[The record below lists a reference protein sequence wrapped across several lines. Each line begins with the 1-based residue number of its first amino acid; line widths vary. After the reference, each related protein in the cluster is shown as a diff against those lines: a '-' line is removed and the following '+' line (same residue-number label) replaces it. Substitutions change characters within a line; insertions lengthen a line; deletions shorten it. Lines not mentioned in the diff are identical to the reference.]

1 MNYFQQKLFFLLKLP
16 MAFLAGL
23 RIRKLFKEECTVS
36 VKYNY
41 LTKNPFKSM
50 YFACQAMAAELSTG
64 MLCFEATKVH
74 NVALLV
80 VGMEANYT
88 KKAIGKIDFTCSEG
102 AHIQATVQKALASG
116 KGETIKVK
124 SVGVDQTGDTVAEFY
139 FTWSFK
145 KSRAK

>member
-1 MNYFQQKLFFLLKLP
+1 MNYFKQKLFFLVKLP

-23 RIRKLFKEECTVS
+23 RISKLQDEECVVS

-50 YFACQAMAAELSTG
+50 YFACQAMAAELSSG
-64 MLCFEATKVH
+64 MLCFRAIEEH

-80 VGMEANYT
+80 VGMEAKYT
-88 KKAIGKIDFTCSEG
+88 KKAVGKINFTCSDG
-102 AHIQATVQKALASG
+102 RQIQATVQKALESG
-116 KGETIKVK
+116 KGETVTVK
-124 SVGVDQTGDTVAEFY
+124 SVGVDEAGDIVAEFQ

-145 KSRAK
+145 KRRAK